1 MDASKAASIGAD
13 AVVRKAIALLKSRP
27 YSLVNGYLQG
37 VPIHMEER
45 SRRRV
50 GMPSWMARC
59 SVPRVGLPSAGG
71 GRIDCL
77 SAAAQYPP
85 GRRRPRNR
93 PPAHGPSSILR
104 PLRDEIRSVA

>member
-13 AVVRKAIALLKSRP
+13 AVVRKAITLLKSWP

-59 SVPRVGLPSAGG
+59 SVPRVGLPSGEAAILIAFQQWPNTHPGAGDRVTG
-71 GRIDCL
+71 PRM
-77 SAAAQYPP
+77 AP
-85 GRRRPRNR
+85 RRFF
-93 PPAHGPSSILR
+93 
-104 PLRDEIRSVA
+104 